1 MWRIFLCKHGKQL
14 TQRTLRLLLLSL
26 LISASDTFLSEKSS
40 IAQPATGQTS
50 PAATPIPTA
59 GGQGMLWLSQFANP
73 ALVGALYLTPEW
85 PLTGYYSLYPG
96 GFTQVIPD
104 DGILVGPVRLHPFMG
119 VAEMYTDNV
128 FRTNTN
134 KKSDFLTSLGPGI
147 QARLPFAG
155 RHDFIIDYRTN
166 IQYYQRTPSNDV
178 QDQTASG
185 RFRFDFPGG
194 LKLDLQGEHKLG
206 HDPRGSAV
214 DTQAFEVNKWTT
226 NGFNGQ
232 AEYAGA
238 QARLRLN
245 AQTTR
250 WNFENNSQD
259 VTRDR
264 LSNYVGMTFF
274 ADVTGKTSLLANVG
288 VNQEIYDQNK
298 NLDSNI
304 YQISGGATWNVSGVT
319 SAEILVGYQYLKFTH
334 APVNQP
340 PPLLS
345 QFRRDKDSSSNLFI
359 MGNLNWKATPLLT
372 ISLQPY
378 RTIQQTATAGSLFF
392 VATGANLGASH
403 ALTRSTTL
411 TLNLGIEQD
420 KFTSSSGTTGG
431 DRRDVIKNIAFG
443 VNYRAVK
450 WVGVGLQ
457 YVFEDRSSTQDLFDY
472 HANTVM
478 LSVQALF

>member
-1 MWRIFLCKHGKQL
+1 M
-14 TQRTLRLLLLSL
+14 LLLSL
-26 LISASDTFLSEKSS
+26 LISASDTFLTEKSS
-40 IAQPATGQTS
+40 IAQQATGQTS

-96 GFTQVIPD
+96 GFTQIIPD
-104 DGILVGPVRLHPFMG
+104 DGILLGPVRLHPFMG

-128 FRTNTN
+128 FRTNAN